1 MYMKQFRF
9 QISPIFLICFLFY
22 SASLLSQE
30 MTESKTLIDTIPGT
44 TVSFELVHIPAG
56 EFVMGS
62 PESEADR
69 SEDEGP
75 QHTVALEAF
84 WMGKYELT
92 FDVFEIFREIA
103 KDKDTTRRADAS
115 YTVDAVT
122 RPSPPY
128 EDPTFG
134 MGKYGYPAG
143 SMTQYSALRFCKWLW
158 EKTGNFYRLPTEAEW
173 EYACRAGTETAYSF
187 GDDPDMLDEYGW
199 HYENSDE
206 TFHQVGKKK
215 PNPWGLYDMHGNVAE
230 WCLDQYQ
237 ADYYAGLEDSTHT
250 NPWRKPTTLYPRS
263 VRGGSYDDDPDE
275 LRSANRITSRD
286 KWKERDPQ
294 IPKSFWWN
302 TDSPFVGFRLVRPAK
317 EMTDDEIKAF
327 WRRALD
333 E

>member
-1 MYMKQFRF
+1 MWN
-9 QISPIFLICFLFY
+9 IACL
-22 SASLLSQE
+22 SLLSAGLFISSSVHAQDEQPTQE
-30 MTESKTLIDTIPGT
+30 MYTDTIPGT
-44 TVSFELVHIPAG
+44 EVSFDMMLIPSG
-56 EFVMGS
+56 EFLMGS
-62 PESEADR
+62 PESEENR

-75 QHTVALEAF
+75 QHRVAVEAF
-84 WMGKYELT
+84 WMGKYEVT
-92 FDVFEIFREIA
+92 FDVFEIFREIDR
-103 KDKDTTRRADAS
+103 DKDTTRIPGAT
-115 YTVDAVT
+115 YTADAVT

-173 EYACRAGTETAYSF
+173 EYAARAGTETAHFF
-187 GDDPDMLDEYGW
+187 GEDASQLDEYGW
-199 HYENSDE
+199 HYKNSDE
-206 TFHQVGKKK
+206 TFHKVGEKK
-215 PNPWGLYDMHGNVAE
+215 PNPWGLYDLYGNVSE

-237 ADYYAGLEDSTHT
+237 ADFYAGFVDSMHI
-250 NPWRKPTTLYPRS
+250 NPWRRPSTLYPRT
-263 VRGGSYDDDPDE
+263 VRGGSYDDDPEE
-275 LRSANRITSRD
+275 LRSANRISSRD

-317 EMTDDEIKAF
+317 EMTEEEIRLF